1 MKKLALGLIL
11 SSSLFGQVIG
21 NIVDPTSFKPAYLV
35 GSGITYDYYG
45 KTGFALQQ
53 TFAAQSSK
61 ILPDNK
67 FTENIYSYWT
77 LINTQ
82 SQAAISSG
90 IILNVMQSGNWSIGL
105 MGTAGLLSGS
115 NAPILSQFTGG
126 GVMMYDIGN
135 RLKSSHHYYVVGGV
149 SILGITSQIVK
160 PVYGIGFAAG
170 F

>member
-1 MKKLALGLIL
+1 MKKLLMGLLITGG
-11 SSSLFGQVIG
+11 LFGQV
-21 NIVDPTSFKPAYLV
+21 VDTPQFKPAYLV
-35 GSGITYDYYG
+35 GSGISYDYYG

-61 ILPDNK
+61 VLPDSK
-67 FTENIYSYWT
+67 FTENMYSYWT
-77 LINTQ
+77 LTNTQ
-82 SQAAISSG
+82 SQSAISTG
-90 IILNVMQSGNWSIGL
+90 IIYNVMQNGNWSLGL

-126 GVMMYDIGN
+126 GVMMYDIGA

-149 SILGITSQIVK
+149 SILGVTSQVVK
-160 PVYGIGFAAG
+160 PIYGIGFAAG